1 MQNNKLRQITMIDKV
16 IIILT
21 KKLYS
26 NITKVRHKQNSTK
39 AKKKPHSH
47 IDEINNIF
55 LYQQA

>member
-1 MQNNKLRQITMIDKV
+1 MIDKV